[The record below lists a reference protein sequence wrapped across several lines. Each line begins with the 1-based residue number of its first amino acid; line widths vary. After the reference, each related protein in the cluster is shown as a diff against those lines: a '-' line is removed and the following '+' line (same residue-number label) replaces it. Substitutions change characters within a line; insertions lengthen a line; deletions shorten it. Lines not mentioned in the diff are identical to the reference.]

1 MRTSHASRGAAE
13 PDSGRTGLSDRQL
26 AALLAAPAAV
36 LLGIFAVYPFA
47 MAVVNGFAEVDLAS
61 GRRTFIGIDN
71 FVTIFSDAGLR
82 AAFGRTVVWT
92 VSNMALQVVLGV
104 AIALLLN
111 ARLRGQ
117 GLARGLVLVPY
128 MVPAIV
134 VALIFRFMF
143 NDVTGVVN
151 YVLQDLGWISQPLG
165 WLSDP
170 DIVMVTLVLVNTWKY
185 TPFFV
190 IVVLARLQTISG
202 ELYEAV
208 SIDGG
213 NRWHAFRAV
222 TLPSIMP
229 VLLVAMLL
237 RTIWTAYDFDIPYLL
252 SAGGGPGGSA
262 VTIPLAIRSLAFET
276 GSIGQASAVAVCM
289 ALLLIASAWVYLR
302 SYSSRE
308 NV

>member
-1 MRTSHASRGAAE
+1 MAVIAPRVRALGR
-13 PDSGRTGLSDRQL
+13 SGVSDRQL
-26 AALLAAPAAV
+26 AFLLATPAAV
-36 LLGIFAVYPFA
+36 LLAVFVVYPFA
-47 MAVVNGFAEVDLAS
+47 MALLNSFADVDAAS

-71 FVTIFSDAGLR
+71 FVTIASDPGLR

-92 VSNMALQVVLGV
+92 VSNMALQVCLGV
-104 AIALLLN
+104 LVALLLN

-117 GLARGLVLVPY
+117 GLARGLVLFPY

-134 VALIFRFMF
+134 VALMFRYMF
-143 NDVTGVVN
+143 NDVTGLAN
-151 YVLQDLGWISQPLG
+151 YVLLDLGLIDAPLG

-170 DIVMVTLVLVNTWKY
+170 DVIMVTLVLVNVWKY

-190 IVVLARLQTISG
+190 IVVLARLQTISR

-213 NRWHAFRAV
+213 GRWAAFRAV

-262 VTIPLAIRSLAFET
+262 VTVPLAIRSLAFES
-276 GSIGQASAVAVCM
+276 GSIGQASALAVCM

-302 SYSSRE
+302 GFDERTRT
-308 NV
+308 

>member
-1 MRTSHASRGAAE
+1 MAVIGTRVRAPRRPAM
-13 PDSGRTGLSDRQL
+13 SDRRL
-26 AALLAAPAAV
+26 ALLLAAPAAA
-36 LLGIFAVYPFA
+36 LLALFVVYPFLTA
-47 MAVVNGFAEVDLAS
+47 LLNSFADVDAAS

-71 FVTIFSDAGLR
+71 FVTIGSDPDLR

-92 VSNMALQVVLGV
+92 VSNMVLQVCLGV
-104 AIALLLN
+104 LVALLLN

-117 GLARGLVLVPY
+117 GLARGLVLFPY

-134 VALIFRFMF
+134 VALMFRYMF
-143 NDVTGVVN
+143 NDVTGLAN
-151 YVLQDLGWISQPLG
+151 YVLLDLGLIDAPLG

-170 DIVMVTLVLVNTWKY
+170 DVIMVTLVLVNVWKY

-190 IVVLARLQTISG
+190 IVVLARLQTIPRD
-202 ELYEAV
+202 LYEAV

-213 NRWHAFRAV
+213 GRWAGLRAV
-222 TLPSIMP
+222 TLPSILP

-252 SAGGGPGGSA
+252 SAGGGPSGSA
-262 VTIPLAIRSLAFET
+262 VTVPLAIRSLAFES
-276 GSIGQASAVAVCM
+276 GSIGQASALAVCM

-302 SYSSRE
+302 GFNERTH
-308 NV
+308 V